1 MIDAVIGAVIM
12 VAATSALV
20 FAVEIS
26 ESIITNAG
34 RGPLSESERAILI
47 SAGYLDDTS
56 LNSLQSYVQSLP
68 QRYP

>member
-26 ESIITNAG
+26 ESIISNAG

-47 SAGYLDDTS
+47 SAGYLDDAS